1 MGGSYRALRRH
12 EAERRREEQLK
23 LLKESG
29 GKGSYLPDF

>member
-1 MGGSYRALRRH
+1 MSGSYRAPRRH
-12 EAERRREEQLK
+12 EAERRKAEQLK